1 MWNAWNVHHR
11 HGRGRYW
18 YWSIIKRSSGRK
30 ANVCVY
36 ADSVLF
42 VGQVKDIPRAVER
55 WKGQIEDLKMF
66 SFYRD
71 AVGIDGEAI
80 EFELTNFPWLS
91 SLSILREIQQEPEG
105 RFWVQVRKRN
115 CVAIHT
121 VKKDWNCTANEMVQR
136 FKETGHLVSESI
148 NALSR
153 VILKQR
159 KGRRTIHFNG
169 DSMNTELLFQTVH
182 SVIQLSVLRSR
193 YEMLLSIQF
202 ERRRKR
208 TSWYSCG
215 LGFCPWWSRKK
226 CHCWYWHKQNTPANS
241 IWLSTGPLFCVSRFP
256 KRPKLRSLQANLDDK
271 GSLQKAHWR
280 NSISCWKVWWLDNGG
295 SQSSQWGMWIERQ
308 SPVHCRGTR
317 FGHLKGLNFI
327 RAKQN
332 LHMKRKKF
340 VNILGTV
347 AQTESCIHREFD
359 GIWRGMWRF
368 IM

>member
-1 MWNAWNVHHR
+1 MLGMFITVMDEVDI
-11 HGRGRYW
+11 GQ
-18 YWSIIKRSSGRK
+18 WSSDQVGERQTYVST
-30 ANVCVY
+30 
-36 ADSVLF
+36 LTPFFF

-241 IWLSTGPLFCVSRFP
+241 IWLSTGPLFCVSRFVGP
-256 KRPKLRSLQANLDDK
+256 WD
-271 GSLQKAHWR
+271 
-280 NSISCWKVWWLDNGG
+280 WWWPLAPPGG
-295 SQSSQWGMWIERQ
+295 LVHLCHSPSQEDAR
-308 SPVHCRGTR
+308 RD
-317 FGHLKGLNFI
+317 
-327 RAKQN
+327 RAKYASEFRWQR
-332 LHMKRKKF
+332 LSAEGALAKF
-340 VNILGTV
+340 YFVLKSLVT
-347 AQTESCIHREFD
+347 
-359 GIWRGMWRF
+359 W
-368 IM
+368 